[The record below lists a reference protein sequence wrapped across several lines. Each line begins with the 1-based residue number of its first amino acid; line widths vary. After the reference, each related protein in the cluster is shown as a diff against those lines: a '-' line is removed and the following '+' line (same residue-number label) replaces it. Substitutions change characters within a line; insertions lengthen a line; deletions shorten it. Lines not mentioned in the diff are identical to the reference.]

1 LLAVRRPG
9 EAMDR
14 LFLDANIL
22 SSAAYRPQAG
32 LRHLSGV
39 ALVTSAYA
47 VEEARI
53 NLPDGDPRRRLERLV
68 AAIEVM
74 DCAPPT
80 QPLPPNVDL
89 PDKDRPIL
97 LGAIAAHTTHLLT
110 GDLTHFG
117 RYYGQTIEGVLIL
130 RPAEYLRSRAN
141 L

>member
-1 LLAVRRPG
+1 
-9 EAMDR
+9 MDR

-22 SSAAYRPQAG
+22 FSAAYHPQAG
-32 LRHLSGV
+32 LRRLWDLAGV

-53 NLPDGDPRRRLERLV
+53 NLPEGDPRRRLERLV
-68 AAIEVM
+68 AAVEVT

-80 QPLPPNVDL
+80 QPLPPKVDL

-97 LGAIAAHTTHLLT
+97 LGAIAARATHLLT

-130 RPAEYLRSRAN
+130 RPAEYLRT
-141 L
+141 

>member
-1 LLAVRRPG
+1 LLTVGRPG
-9 EAMDR
+9 EALDR
-14 LFLDANIL
+14 LFLDANNL
-22 SSAAYRPQAG
+22 FSAAYHPQAG
-32 LRHLSGV
+32 LRRLWDLTGV

-53 NLPDGDPRRRLERLV
+53 NLPEGDPRRRLERLV
-68 AAIEVM
+68 AAVEVT

-80 QPLPPNVDL
+80 QPLPPKVDL

-97 LGAIAAHTTHLLT
+97 LGAIAARATHLLT

-130 RPAEYLRSRAN
+130 RPAEYLRT
-141 L
+141 